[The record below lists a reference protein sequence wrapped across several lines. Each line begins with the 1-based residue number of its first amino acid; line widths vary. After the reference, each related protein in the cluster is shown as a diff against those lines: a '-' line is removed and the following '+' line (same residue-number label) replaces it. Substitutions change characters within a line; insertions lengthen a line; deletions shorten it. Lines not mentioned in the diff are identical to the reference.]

1 MINTNPE
8 SRGQP
13 MGISELRQV
22 TVRVQWAG
30 WLAMVLVGLLLAQT
44 HLHPVA
50 WADTQSVEPKNFL
63 WRVESKDNT
72 VYLLG
77 SIHVL
82 QEKNY
87 PLAPSIYNAFNQCGT
102 IMFEVDLGGL
112 SSPMNQLHLLTKGL
126 YTNGDTLKT
135 VLSPDRYETAKS
147 LMAERGHNIE
157 NFNRMKPWM
166 AATAVTALELQKMG
180 FEGEFGVDRHIFE
193 KAQESKVDIVGLE
206 TVEYQLGLFDNL
218 PVKVQEYFLIQSLE
232 DLKNVESR
240 VKGMVKAWEGGDV
253 EELEALL
260 AGMKE
265 YPELYQSLVVTR
277 NQNWLPQIEQRLQK
291 RGPVFV
297 VVGALHLLG
306 DEGILAG
313 LAKKGYRV
321 EQM

>member
-1 MINTNPE
+1 MINTNLE

-13 MGISELRQV
+13 MGISELRQM

-30 WLAMVLVGLLLAQT
+30 WLAIVLVGLLFAQT

-193 KAQESKVDIVGLE
+193 KAQESKVAILGVD
-206 TVEYQLGLFDNL
+206 TVESQLAPFDNL
-218 PVKVQEYFLIQSLE
+218 HVKVQE
-232 DLKNVESR
+232 
-240 VKGMVKAWEGGDV
+240 
-253 EELEALL
+253 
-260 AGMKE
+260 
-265 YPELYQSLVVTR
+265 
-277 NQNWLPQIEQRLQK
+277 
-291 RGPVFV
+291 
-297 VVGALHLLG
+297 
-306 DEGILAG
+306 
-313 LAKKGYRV
+313 
-321 EQM
+321 

>member
-1 MINTNPE
+1 MNRWT
-8 SRGQP
+8 
-13 MGISELRQV
+13 
-22 TVRVQWAG
+22 G
-30 WLAMVLVGLLLAQT
+30 WLGIWLIVGFLSVQT
-44 HLHPVA
+44 HEGSVVR
-50 WADTQSVEPKNFL
+50 ADTQSIPAKSFL
-63 WRVESKDNT
+63 WKVESKNNT

-87 PLAPSIYNAFNQCGT
+87 PLAPTIYNAFNQCGT
-102 IMFEVDLGGL
+102 IMFEVDLGNL
-112 SSPMNQLHLLTKGL
+112 SSPMNQLQMLTKGL
-126 YTNGDTLKT
+126 YINGDTLKS

-157 NFNRMKPWM
+157 NFHRMKPWM

-180 FEGEFGVDRHIFE
+180 FEGEYGVDRHIFE

-206 TVEYQLGLFDNL
+206 TVEFQLGLFDNL
-218 PVKVQEYFLIQSLE
+218 PLKAQENFLLQSLE
-232 DLKNVESR
+232 DLKNVETR
-240 VKGMVKAWEGGDV
+240 IQAMIKAWEGGQV
-253 EELEALL
+253 KELEDLL

-277 NQNWLPQIEQRLQK
+277 NHNWLPQIEQRLQK

-306 DEGILAG
+306 EEGILTA
-313 LAKKGYRV
+313 LEKKGYRV

>member
-13 MGISELRQV
+13 MGISELRQM

-30 WLAMVLVGLLLAQT
+30 WLAMILVGLLFAQT

-218 PVKVQEYFLIQSLE
+218 PVQVQEYFLIQSLE

-240 VKGMVKAWEGGDV
+240 VQGMVKAWEGGDV
-253 EELEALL
+253 QELEALL